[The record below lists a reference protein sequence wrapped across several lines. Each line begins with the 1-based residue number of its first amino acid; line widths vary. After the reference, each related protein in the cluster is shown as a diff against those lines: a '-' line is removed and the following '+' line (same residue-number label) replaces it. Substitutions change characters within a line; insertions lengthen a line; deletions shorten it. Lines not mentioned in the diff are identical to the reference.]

1 MMVIQLPRTRNLLAP
16 PSDFCPGKQPHK
28 CYKVRIAFKNNCPRF
43 GRINVAIEEKGY
55 EKNETTLNTLENSYV
70 FVMQT

>member
-1 MMVIQLPRTRNLLAP
+1 MVIQLPRTRNLLAP

-28 CYKVRIAFKNNCPRF
+28 CYKVCIALKNNCPRF
-43 GRINVAIEEKGY
+43 VRINVAIKGKGY
-55 EKNETTLNTLENSYV
+55 EKKAMKTLYTLEKLYL